1 MPRGPAPQ
9 WRARKQPVADNWLL
23 ASIEEAGG
31 HGHHDAQTGRYA
43 DMVMRDLAD
52 RAEAEEWRRAL
63 HRSAVYLHKW
73 GLATIGVSAKIKRR
87 GGEYVIEYVA
97 INKAHAQ
104 NYIVTTYGEDPSRWP
119 YWARG
124 RSTP

>member
-9 WRARKQPVADNWLL
+9 WRARKQPIADDWLL
-23 ASIEEAGG
+23 ASVEEAGG
-31 HGHHDAQTGRYA
+31 HGKHDAQTGHYHP
-43 DMVMRDLAD
+43 MVMRGLAD

-63 HRSAVYLHKW
+63 HRSAVFVCRWKI
-73 GLATIGVSAKIKRR
+73 AEVGVSAKIKRR
-87 GGEYVIEYVA
+87 GSEYVIEYVA

-104 NYIVTTYGEDPSRWP
+104 NYVVTKYGPDPSKWP

-124 RSTP
+124 RTVT